1 MPAITEQDIK
11 LLASERLNDDPDG
24 GGFMTGVVVPDG
36 VENNLF
42 PDIADTDRTF
52 GRVQMRKCYV
62 AVTNTDTDVYMGAHV
77 ILDDTP
83 DDAAAS
89 ALIVTKAGYAEQRA
103 DIVETLNVS
112 NYKVLQGATKRI
124 LGPDVLSAGVT
135 STIRA
140 QFAIASGQY
149 WDSASYQ
156 TWITVNGLSVG
167 DLLGLFTVNTNDPI
181 PGVETME
188 IVAVKALVGDSPS
201 NFTQIELE
209 QPVQRSYNANADN
222 TWTTGSSGGSGAGW
236 YTATPGLNDY
246 CVKLEQDLSAEGGA
260 LRFYGQ
266 TTAPGG
272 ASSGATTVTVANTWA
287 RYIPVPSGGSYPTVD
302 AAILGVDPAP
312 YVYTAGRVQIVR
324 GNDAVVIHHTQ
335 DMSPQTVSNAQT
347 VNTGRTGLAKVRVYG
362 NDGAEITAGFT
373 VDLAAGTVTFD
384 DVSGYS
390 QPVTVRHRIEN
401 MRLVLEASEKQL
413 KLARALDRTFPA
425 GSKVSSVLM
434 LGDLQAR
441 VHPGWQQQTWTGVFS
456 NAPIGAGISADYN
469 EAFYPIAVT
478 NAGAITERWAI
489 VFTTSTNFRVI
500 GEQVGEILQ
509 GNTASA
515 CAPLNPATLE
525 PFFSIPA
532 AGWGGGWAAG
542 NVYRFNTTGANAPV
556 WLIRSI
562 APSAPYGLQDSMS
575 LAIRGNVDAS

>member
-1 MPAITEQDIK
+1 MAAITEADIK
-11 LLASERLNDDPDG
+11 LLASERLNDDADG

-42 PDIADTDRTF
+42 PDIADTDRVF

-62 AVTNTDTDVYMGAHV
+62 AVTNDQTDVYMGAHV

-83 DDAAAS
+83 DDAAAT
-89 ALIVTKAGYAEQRA
+89 ALIVTKAGYAQQRE
-103 DIVETLNVS
+103 DMVETLNIS
-112 NYKVLQGATKRI
+112 NYKVASGAQKVI
-124 LGPDVLSAGVT
+124 LGPDVLSATV
-135 STIRA
+135 SDQIKA
-140 QFAIASGQY
+140 NFQNSSGSY
-149 WDSASYQ
+149 WDGTGYQ
-156 TWITVNGLSVG
+156 TWATVQGLAVG
-167 DLLGLFTVNTNDPI
+167 DLLGLFTVNAGDPI
-181 PGVETME
+181 PAVDTME
-188 IVAVKALVGDSPS
+188 IVAIQALAGATSPQ
-201 NFTQIELE
+201 FVLLDLE
-209 QPVQRSYNANADN
+209 QPVQRSYNANVDN
-222 TWTTGSSGGSGAGW
+222 TWNSLNGIEWYSS
-236 YTATPGLNDY
+236 TPGLNDY

-266 TTAPGG
+266 TTTTAQ
-272 ASSGATTVTVANTWA
+272 ANSGATTLAVASTWA
-287 RYIPVPSGGSYPTVD
+287 RYIPVPSGGSYPTV
-302 AAILGVDPAP
+302 APEILGVDPAP
-312 YVYTAGRVQIVR
+312 YVHTVGRVQTFR
-324 GNDAVVIHHTQ
+324 GNDAMVIHHTQ

-362 NDGAEITAGFT
+362 NDGAEIAAGFT